1 MAWRNLVDVR
11 QSYPDTDAVKVRSGR
26 TVLIF
31 NIRRNDYRLIAA
43 AHFNRQIV
51 YVDALYDARGIQQ
64 RPLERNIMK
73 TTQTK
78 IEFARL
84 PKDYTGLCRML
95 TPRPIHDKVD
105 FENVTEITDA
115 MAGHKLTAD
124 QEDYF
129 DLLCRLIEDYDKEHA
144 QLDTP
149 KVTAL
154 DALQHLLDANDMS
167 AADLARLLD
176 VHRTLGAMI
185 LRGERQL
192 TLAHVRT
199 LAKRFCVSAD
209 LFLP

>member
-1 MAWRNLVDVR
+1 
-11 QSYPDTDAVKVRSGR
+11 
-26 TVLIF
+26 
-31 NIRRNDYRLIAA
+31 
-43 AHFNRQIV
+43 
-51 YVDALYDARGIQQ
+51 
-64 RPLERNIMK
+64 MK

-78 IEFARL
+78 TEFARL
-84 PKDYTGLCRML
+84 PEDYAGLCRLL
-95 TPRPIHDKVD
+95 TPRPLHDKVD

-115 MAGHKLTAD
+115 MAGHKLTLD

-129 DLLCRLIEDYDKEHA
+129 DLLCRLIEDYEKEKA

-176 VHRTLGAMI
+176 VHRTLGGMI

-199 LAKRFCVSAD
+199 LAKHFSVSSD

>member
-1 MAWRNLVDVR
+1 
-11 QSYPDTDAVKVRSGR
+11 
-26 TVLIF
+26 
-31 NIRRNDYRLIAA
+31 
-43 AHFNRQIV
+43 
-51 YVDALYDARGIQQ
+51 
-64 RPLERNIMK
+64 MK
-73 TTQTK
+73 MTRAK

-84 PKDYTGLCRML
+84 PKDYTGLCRVL
-95 TPRPIHDKVD
+95 TPRPLHDKVD
-105 FENVTEITDA
+105 FENVSEITDA

-129 DLLCRLIEDYDKEHA
+129 DLLCRLIEDYEKEHA
-144 QLDTP
+144 PLDTA

-154 DALQHLLDANDMS
+154 DALQHLLDAHGMS

-192 TLAHVRT
+192 TLTHVRT
-199 LAKRFCVSAD
+199 LAKHFSVSAD